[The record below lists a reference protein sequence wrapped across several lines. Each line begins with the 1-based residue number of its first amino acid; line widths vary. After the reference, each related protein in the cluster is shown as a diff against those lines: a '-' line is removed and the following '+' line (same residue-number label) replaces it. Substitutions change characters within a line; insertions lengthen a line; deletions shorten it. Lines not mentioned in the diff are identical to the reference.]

1 MIYLNYCSM
10 GNNRCLKDLF
20 GEIIRDFSNEDHEMP
35 KETDVIGFDLLGYPF
50 NKKYPA
56 DFKSYGSKNGGYS
69 SPFRSTL
76 FYDFAVL
83 RYDLEFSYHGK
94 RYYCLSERDYVAL
107 CDCNFR
113 EEFKRFDNANVFIET
128 FEVEG
133 RKLIDVIDDLDY
145 AEPI

>member
-1 MIYLNYCSM
+1 MVYLNYCSVE
-10 GNNRCLKDLF
+10 NKRCIKDLF
-20 GEIIRDFSNEDHEMP
+20 GEIIKEISKEDHEMP
-35 KETDVIGFDLLGYPF
+35 KETDVIGLDLLGYPF

-56 DFKSYGSKNGGYS
+56 DFKSCGPKYYGYS
-69 SPFRSTL
+69 SPFRATL

-94 RYYCLSERDYVAL
+94 RYYCLSEHDYVAL
-107 CDCNFR
+107 CDSDFR
-113 EEFKRFDNANVFIET
+113 EEFKRFDNPNVFIET

-133 RKLIDVIDDLDY
+133 HKLIDVIDDLDY